1 MGIVLMLHSLW
12 RWVVVLVALVAL
24 VKFGLGWLQRKNP
37 ELLDRRLTLAF
48 TTVIDIQ
55 VLLGILVLALQA
67 VGGTLLMPAIEH
79 AGVMILVAILAHAT
93 AMWRKRD
100 DHTVLRNNFLD
111 VVAVLVLIVIGVS
124 IVNGWHF

>member
-24 VKFGLGWLQRKNP
+24 VRFGLGWLQRKNP

-67 VGGTLLMPAIEH
+67 VGGTLRMPAIEH

-93 AMWRKRD
+93 ALWRTRD
-100 DHTVLRNNFLD
+100 ENAVLRNNFLD
-111 VVAVLVLIVIGVS
+111 VVAVLILIVIGVS